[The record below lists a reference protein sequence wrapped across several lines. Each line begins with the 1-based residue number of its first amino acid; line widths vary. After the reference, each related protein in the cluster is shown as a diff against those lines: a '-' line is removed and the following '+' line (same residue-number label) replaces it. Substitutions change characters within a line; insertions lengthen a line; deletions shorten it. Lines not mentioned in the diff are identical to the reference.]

1 MPVNMDPS
9 KKRRRP
15 QTTEVLAA
23 DDGRTEAP
31 STSPRQSFGEETD
44 ADREKDLADAESKN
58 LWDATEVIDMD
69 KV

>member
-9 KKRRRP
+9 KKRRRNP
-15 QTTEVLAA
+15 SEAAPASEQAQTTHASA
-23 DDGRTEAP
+23 TP
-31 STSPRQSFGEETD
+31 QQSFGEETEL
-44 ADREKDLADAESKN
+44 DRQKELADAEQKN

>member
-15 QTTEVLAA
+15 QTATATVAKDSA
-23 DDGRTEAP
+23 TA
-31 STSPRQSFGEETD
+31 TSPQGNFGEETE
-44 ADREKDLADAESKN
+44 ADREKDLADAELKN